1 MDLKYTISKFDI
13 QKRVVT
19 VTFENDG
26 WAEIR
31 LTNPLPQNI
40 GELERI
46 IKQYTAPLEAVES
59 PDADLS
65 YINALV
71 GNEQTTTR
79 LSLKKENGS
88 SSNQPLELDPE
99 VEANMR
105 MWETIEFE
113 KKVGAA
119 LVKLGV
125 VSENPAVIPVTNI

>member
-1 MDLKYTISKFDI
+1 MDLKYTISKFDSET
-13 QKRVVT
+13 RVVT

-31 LTNPLPQNI
+31 LTNPLPKNI
-40 GELERI
+40 GELERL
-46 IKQYTAPLEAVES
+46 IKQFAAPLEAMES

-79 LSLKKENGS
+79 FSLAENNAPI
-88 SSNQPLELDPE
+88 NQPLDPE
-99 VEANMR
+99 VEANMQ
-105 MWETIEFE
+105 MWENIEFE

-125 VSENPAVIPVTNI
+125 VSENPANIPVVNL

>member
-1 MDLKYTISKFDI
+1 MDLKYTISKFDS
-13 QKRVVT
+13 QNRVVT
-19 VTFENDG
+19 VIFENDG

-40 GELERI
+40 GELEKL
-46 IKQYTAPLEAVES
+46 IKQFAAPLEAVES

-79 LSLKKENGS
+79 LSLKKENDS
-88 SSNQPLELDPE
+88 SINQPLELDPE

-105 MWETIEFE
+105 MWEDIEFE

-119 LVKLGV
+119 LVKLGL
-125 VSENPAVIPVTNI
+125 VSENPSAIPVTNI

>member
-1 MDLKYTISKFDI
+1 MDLKYTITKFDSET
-13 QKRVVT
+13 RLVT

-31 LTNPLPQNI
+31 LTNPLPKNI
-40 GELERI
+40 GELERL
-46 IKQYTAPLEAVES
+46 IKQFAAPLEAVES

-79 LSLKKENGS
+79 FSLTENDS
-88 SSNQPLELDPE
+88 LINQPLDPE

-105 MWETIEFE
+105 MWENIEFE

-125 VSENPAVIPVTNI
+125 VSENPANIPVVNL